1 MCIRDSTAAVR
12 LLDQVLGSTIEAT
25 AAVLVALEIVLL
37 SAGVIARYLL
47 HSPITW
53 NDELASILF
62 LWLSM
67 LGAVIATGRGAHG
80 RVRDQR
86 GHPHVRAAARTCG
99 CPR

>member
-1 MCIRDSTAAVR
+1 MHASHAVSDAGPEHVPSGTGPAAVR

-53 NDELASILF
+53 NAVSYTHLTLPTIL
-62 LWLSM
+62 
-67 LGAVIATGRGAHG
+67 
-80 RVRDQR
+80 RV
-86 GHPHVRAAARTCG
+86 
-99 CPR
+99 